1 MKKIFALLSLA
12 FALFLNEKMFSQSS
26 YSLEGK
32 NLSKALAGS
41 MQSGSAPIKIISFQG
56 NINNDKIS
64 LQWTID
70 ENETADRFELE
81 KSSDGENFSIA
92 ALVFTSEKAGEENY
106 MFYERPKKINTVYY
120 RLKIYTKSQDINYSK
135 VLRLSKTTAL
145 RQE

>member
-12 FALFLNEKMFSQSS
+12 FALFLNEKVFSQSS
-26 YSLEGK
+26 YSPESS
-32 NLSKALAGS
+32 NLSAAIDS
-41 MQSGSAPIKIISFQG
+41 RMQSGSAPIRIISFQG
-56 NINNDKIS
+56 NIENDKIS

-70 ENETADRFELE
+70 ENETTDRFELE
-81 KSSDGENFSIA
+81 KNSDGKNVSMA
-92 ALVFTSEKAGEENY
+92 ALVFTSEKTGEEKY